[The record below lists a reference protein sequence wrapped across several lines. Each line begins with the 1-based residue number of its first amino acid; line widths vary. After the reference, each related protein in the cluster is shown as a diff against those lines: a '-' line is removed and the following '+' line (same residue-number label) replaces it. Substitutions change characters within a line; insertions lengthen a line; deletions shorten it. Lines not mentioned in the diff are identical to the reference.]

1 MSFHKNLITLS
12 IFAVITPSAF
22 AQQEQSAVTVQT
34 LETIQVQAHPLVQ
47 TAADFAVV
55 DHVVDQKALSERAT
69 TIGDALAD
77 ELGVYSNQFGTG
89 ASRPVIRG
97 QDGPRVKVLQ
107 HASETADVSTLSPDH
122 AVTVDPIL
130 AKQVEVIRGPSTL
143 LYGAGTV
150 GGLVNVTD
158 QKIPTQMPE
167 DGLEGAV
174 GLRYNSG
181 SDEKLASAGVTAGI
195 GENFALR
202 VEGSKRKANNYIAHA
217 GYFTE
222 HSHHEEDENG
232 NEIEEI
238 HREKARR
245 VDNTFAEGQTVN
257 IGGSWIHDR
266 GFVGLSYSN
275 RQDQY
280 GLPGHSHEYHDC
292 HPHGNELHCGGHG
305 PAPQPDP
312 NAVEEEHAHG
322 GPWVDLES
330 HRYDMRTELNNP
342 FAGFDKL
349 RAHASFTDYEH
360 DELEEN
366 EVISNFKSKGYD
378 ARLELVHV
386 PVAGWE
392 GVIGT
397 QYSQQKIN
405 LAASEHDH
413 HEDGDE
419 DDEEH
424 HVHGSGVVMPDTRTQ
439 KYSLF
444 ALEHKQLGD
453 VHVELG
459 ARVDHQKVKVDS
471 EQKDYSG
478 TGVSAS
484 AAANW
489 EFAPNYKLS
498 IVGSHQQRLPLAQE
512 LYADGLHFATNT
524 YEFGNPDL
532 DKETSNNL
540 ELGLHY
546 EGDKLDYHVH
556 VYHNWF
562 DDYIYGETVAQNGN
576 LRGVHYTQDKAR
588 FYGTEAQAG
597 YQINDMYKLSVFGD
611 YVRGKIEAENAPR
624 VPAGRLGT
632 KVEADFADGW
642 SGLAEYYHV
651 FNQDKIASYEDETQ
665 GYNMVNLGLSYANTI
680 ADKNAYRVYFKANNL
695 LDDQVYS
702 HTSFLSNI
710 PQVGRNFTVGV
721 QYDF

>member
-1 MSFHKNLITLS
+1 MSFPKNLITLS
-12 IFAVITPSAF
+12 IFAVVAPTVF
-22 AQQEQSAVTVQT
+22 AEQSSSSIPVQT
-34 LETIQVQAHPLVQ
+34 LDTIQVQAHPLVQ
-47 TAADFAVV
+47 TAADFAVA

-77 ELGVYSNQFGTG
+77 ELGVYSNQYGSG
-89 ASRPVIRG
+89 SSRPVIRG

-167 DGLEGAV
+167 DGLEGSV
-174 GLRYNSG
+174 GVRYNSG
-181 SDEKLASAGVTAGI
+181 SDEKLANAGVTAGI

-202 VEGSKRKANNYIAHA
+202 IEGSKRKANDYIAPD
-217 GYFTE
+217 YFHE
-222 HSHHEEDENG
+222 HDDEL
-232 NEIEEI
+232 
-238 HREKARR
+238 EKERR
-245 VDNTFAEGQTVN
+245 VGNTFAEGQTVN

-280 GLPGHSHEYHDC
+280 GLPGHSHEYHGC
-292 HPHGNELHCGGHG
+292 VLHGDHFHG
-305 PAPQPDP
+305 CPTPDP
-312 NAVEEEHAHG
+312 DAPAHEEHG
-322 GPWVDLES
+322 GPWVDLKSE
-330 HRYDMRTELNNP
+330 RYEVRTELEQP
-342 FAGFDKL
+342 FAGVEKL
-349 RAHASFTDYEH
+349 RAHASITDYEH
-360 DELEEN
+360 NELEES

-378 ARLELVHV
+378 GRLELVHV

-397 QYSQQKIN
+397 QISQQKIN

-424 HVHGSGVVMPDTRTQ
+424 HVHGSGVVMPDTKTD
-439 KYSLF
+439 KFSLF

-471 EQKDYSG
+471 DQKDYSG

-498 IVGSHQQRLPLAQE
+498 VVGSHQQRLPLAQE

-524 YEFGNPDL
+524 YELGNPDL

-562 DDYIYGETVAQNGN
+562 DDYIYGETVAQKGN
-576 LRGVHYTQDKAR
+576 LRGVQYTQDKAR

-611 YVRGKIEAENAPR
+611 YVRGKIEGENAPR

-665 GYNMVNLGLSYANTI
+665 GYNMVNVGLSYANSL
-680 ADKNAYRVYFKANNL
+680 ADNNAYRVYFKANNL

>member
-1 MSFHKNLITLS
+1 MSFPKNLITLS
-12 IFAVITPSAF
+12 IFAVAAPTVF
-22 AQQEQSAVTVQT
+22 AEQTSSSIPVQT
-34 LETIQVQAHPLVQ
+34 MDTIQVQAHPLVQ
-47 TAADFAVV
+47 TAADFAVA

-122 AVTVDPIL
+122 TVTVDLIL

-143 LYGAGTV
+143 LYAAGTV

-167 DGLEGAV
+167 DGLEGTV

-202 VEGSKRKANNYIAHA
+202 VEGSKRKANDYIAPD
-217 GYFTE
+217 YFHE
-222 HSHHEEDENG
+222 HDDEL
-232 NEIEEI
+232 
-238 HREKARR
+238 EKERR
-245 VDNTFAEGQTVN
+245 VGNTFAEGQTVN

-280 GLPGHSHEYHDC
+280 GLPGHSHEYHGC
-292 HPHGNELHCGGHG
+292 VLHGDHFHG
-305 PAPQPDP
+305 CPTPDP
-312 NAVEEEHAHG
+312 DAPAHEEHG
-322 GPWVDLES
+322 GPWVDLKSE
-330 HRYDMRTELNNP
+330 RYEVRTELEQP
-342 FAGFDKL
+342 FAGVEKL
-349 RAHASFTDYEH
+349 RAHASITDYEH
-360 DELEEN
+360 NELEES

-378 ARLELVHV
+378 GRLELVHV

-397 QYSQQKIN
+397 QISQQKIN

-424 HVHGSGVVMPDTRTQ
+424 HVHSSGVVMPDTKTD
-439 KYSLF
+439 KFSLF

-471 EQKDYSG
+471 DQKDYSG

-489 EFAPNYKLS
+489 EFAPDYKLS
-498 IVGSHQQRLPLAQE
+498 VVGSHQQRLPLAQE

-524 YEFGNPDL
+524 YELGNPDL

-562 DDYIYGETVAQNGN
+562 DDYIYGETVAQKGN
-576 LRGVHYTQDKAR
+576 LRGVQYTQDKAR

-665 GYNMVNLGLSYANTI
+665 GYNMVNVGLSYANSL
-680 ADKNAYRVYFKANNL
+680 ADNNAYRVYFKANNL

>member
-1 MSFHKNLITLS
+1 MSFPKNLITLS
-12 IFAVITPSAF
+12 IFAVVAPTVF
-22 AQQEQSAVTVQT
+22 AEQSSSSIPVQT
-34 LETIQVQAHPLVQ
+34 MDTIQVQAHPLVQ
-47 TAADFAVV
+47 TAADFAVA
-55 DHVVDQKALSERAT
+55 DHFVDQKALSERAP

-77 ELGVYSNQFGTG
+77 ELGVYSNQYGSG
-89 ASRPVIRG
+89 SSRPVIRG

-167 DGLEGAV
+167 DGLEGTV

-202 VEGSKRKANNYIAHA
+202 VEGSKRNANDYIAPD
-217 GYFTE
+217 YFHE
-222 HSHHEEDENG
+222 HDDEL
-232 NEIEEI
+232 
-238 HREKARR
+238 EKERR
-245 VDNTFAEGQTVN
+245 VGNTFAEGQTVN

-280 GLPGHSHEYHDC
+280 GLPGHSHEYHGC
-292 HPHGNELHCGGHG
+292 VLHGDHFHG
-305 PAPQPDP
+305 CPTPNPEAPAH
-312 NAVEEEHAHG
+312 EEHG
-322 GPWVDLES
+322 GPWVDLKSE
-330 HRYDMRTELNNP
+330 RYEVRTELEQP
-342 FAGFDKL
+342 FAGVEKL
-349 RAHASFTDYEH
+349 RAHASITDYEH
-360 DELEEN
+360 NELEES

-378 ARLELVHV
+378 GRLELVHV

-397 QYSQQKIN
+397 QISQQKIN

-424 HVHGSGVVMPDTRTQ
+424 HVHGSGVVMPDTKTD
-439 KYSLF
+439 KFSLF

-471 EQKDYSG
+471 DQKDYSG

-498 IVGSHQQRLPLAQE
+498 VVGSHQQRLPLAQE

-524 YEFGNPDL
+524 YELGNPDL

-562 DDYIYGETVAQNGN
+562 DDYIYGETVAQKGN
-576 LRGVHYTQDKAR
+576 LRGVQYTQDKAR

-597 YQINDMYKLSVFGD
+597 YQINDMYKVSVFGD

-665 GYNMVNLGLSYANTI
+665 GYNMVNVGLSYANSI
-680 ADKNAYRVYFKANNL
+680 ADNNAYRVYFKANNL

>member
-1 MSFHKNLITLS
+1 MSFPKNLITLS
-12 IFAVITPSAF
+12 IFAVTAPAVF
-22 AQQEQSAVTVQT
+22 AEQPLSSIPVQT
-34 LETIQVQAHPLVQ
+34 LNTIQVQAHPLVQ
-47 TAADFAVV
+47 TAADFAVA

-77 ELGVYSNQFGTG
+77 ELGVYSNQFGSG

-158 QKIPTQMPE
+158 QKIPMQMPE
-167 DGLEGAV
+167 DGLEGTV
-174 GLRYNSG
+174 GLRYNTG
-181 SDEKLASAGVTAGI
+181 SDEKLASAGVTAAV

-202 VEGSKRKANNYIAHA
+202 VEGAKRKANDYIAPD
-217 GYFTE
+217 YVV
-222 HSHHEEDENG
+222 EEPHGDHVH
-232 NEIEEI
+232 I
-238 HREKARR
+238 HKERR
-245 VDNTFAEGQTVN
+245 VGNTFAEGQTVN

-280 GLPGHSHEYHDC
+280 GLPGHSHEYHGC
-292 HPHGNELHCGGHG
+292 EIHGDHFHCPKPSEAEH
-305 PAPQPDP
+305 DH
-312 NAVEEEHAHG
+312 EETA
-322 GPWVDLES
+322 GPWVDLKSE
-330 HRYDMRTELNNP
+330 RYEVRTELEQP
-342 FAGFDKL
+342 FAGFEKL

-360 DELEEN
+360 DELEES

-397 QYSQQKIN
+397 QLSQQKIN
-405 LAASEHDH
+405 LSAPESHGHDEHDDEG
-413 HEDGDE
+413 HE
-419 DDEEH
+419 
-424 HVHGSGVVMPDTRTQ
+424 HVDYAGHNHDVLMADTKTR

-444 ALEHKQLGD
+444 ALEHKQFGD

-459 ARVDHQKVKVDS
+459 ARVEHQKVKVDS

-489 EFAPNYKLS
+489 EFASDYKLS
-498 IVGSHQQRLPLAQE
+498 VVGSHQQRLPLAQE

-524 YEFGNPDL
+524 YEIGNPDL

-546 EGDKLDYHVH
+546 EGDQLDYHVH

-562 DDYIYGETVAQNGN
+562 DDYIYGETIAQKGN
-576 LRGVHYTQDKAR
+576 LRGVQYTQDKAR

-597 YQINDMYKLSVFGD
+597 YQINDMYKISVFGD
-611 YVRGKIEAENAPR
+611 YVRGKIESENAPR

-642 SGLAEYYHV
+642 SALAEYYHV

-665 GYNMVNLGLSYANTI
+665 GYNMVNVGLSYANSI
-680 ADKNAYRVYFKANNL
+680 ADHNAYRVYFKANNL

-710 PQVGRNFTVGV
+710 PQVGRNFTIGL

>member
-1 MSFHKNLITLS
+1 MSFPKNLITLS
-12 IFAVITPSAF
+12 IFAVVTPTVF
-22 AQQEQSAVTVQT
+22 AEQSSSSIPVQT
-34 LETIQVQAHPLVQ
+34 MDTIQVQAHPLVQ
-47 TAADFAVV
+47 TAADFAVA
-55 DHVVDQKALSERAT
+55 DHFVDQKALSERAP

-77 ELGVYSNQFGTG
+77 ELGVYSNQYGSG
-89 ASRPVIRG
+89 SSRPVIRG

-167 DGLEGAV
+167 DGLEGTV

-202 VEGSKRKANNYIAHA
+202 VEGSKRNANDYIAPD
-217 GYFTE
+217 YFHE
-222 HSHHEEDENG
+222 HDDEL
-232 NEIEEI
+232 
-238 HREKARR
+238 EKERR
-245 VDNTFAEGQTVN
+245 VGNTFAEGQTVN

-280 GLPGHSHEYHDC
+280 GLPGHSHEYHGC
-292 HPHGNELHCGGHG
+292 VLHGDHFHG
-305 PAPQPDP
+305 CPTPDP
-312 NAVEEEHAHG
+312 DAPSHEEHG
-322 GPWVDLES
+322 GPWVDLKSE
-330 HRYDMRTELNNP
+330 RYEVRTELEQP
-342 FAGFDKL
+342 FAGVEKL
-349 RAHASFTDYEH
+349 RAHASITDYEH
-360 DELEEN
+360 NELEES

-378 ARLELVHV
+378 GRLELVHV

-397 QYSQQKIN
+397 QISQQKIN

-424 HVHGSGVVMPDTRTQ
+424 HVHGSGVVMPDTKTD
-439 KYSLF
+439 KFSLF

-471 EQKDYSG
+471 DQKDYSG

-498 IVGSHQQRLPLAQE
+498 VVGSHQQRLPLAQE
-512 LYADGLHFATNT
+512 LYANGLHFATNT
-524 YEFGNPDL
+524 YELGNPDL

-562 DDYIYGETVAQNGN
+562 DDYIYGETVAQKGN
-576 LRGVHYTQDKAR
+576 LRGVQYTQDKAR

-597 YQINDMYKLSVFGD
+597 YQINDMYKVSVFGD

-665 GYNMVNLGLSYANTI
+665 GYNMVNVGLSYANSI
-680 ADKNAYRVYFKANNL
+680 ADNNAYRVYFKANNL

>member
-1 MSFHKNLITLS
+1 MSFPKNLITLS
-12 IFAVITPSAF
+12 IFAVVAPTVF
-22 AQQEQSAVTVQT
+22 AEQSSSSIPVQT
-34 LETIQVQAHPLVQ
+34 MDTIQVQAHPLVQ
-47 TAADFAVV
+47 TAADFAVA
-55 DHVVDQKALSERAT
+55 DHFVDQKALSERAP

-77 ELGVYSNQFGTG
+77 ELGVYSNQYGSG
-89 ASRPVIRG
+89 SSRPVIRG

-167 DGLEGAV
+167 DGLEGTV

-181 SDEKLASAGVTAGI
+181 SDEKLVSAGVTAGI

-202 VEGSKRKANNYIAHA
+202 VEGSKRNANDYIAPD
-217 GYFTE
+217 YFHE
-222 HSHHEEDENG
+222 HDDEL
-232 NEIEEI
+232 
-238 HREKARR
+238 EKERR
-245 VDNTFAEGQTVN
+245 VGNTFAEGQTVN

-280 GLPGHSHEYHDC
+280 GLPGHSHEYHGC
-292 HPHGNELHCGGHG
+292 VLHGDHFHG
-305 PAPQPDP
+305 CPTPDP
-312 NAVEEEHAHG
+312 DAPAHEEHG
-322 GPWVDLES
+322 GPWVDLKSE
-330 HRYDMRTELNNP
+330 RYEVRTELEQP
-342 FAGFDKL
+342 FAGVEKL
-349 RAHASFTDYEH
+349 RVHASMTDYEH

-378 ARLELVHV
+378 GRLELVHV

-397 QYSQQKIN
+397 QISQQKIN

-424 HVHGSGVVMPDTRTQ
+424 HVHGSSVVMPDTKTD
-439 KYSLF
+439 KFSLF

-471 EQKDYSG
+471 DQKDYSG

-498 IVGSHQQRLPLAQE
+498 VVGSHQQRLPLAQE

-524 YEFGNPDL
+524 YELGNPDL

-562 DDYIYGETVAQNGN
+562 DDYIYGETVAQKGN
-576 LRGVHYTQDKAR
+576 LRGVQYTQDKAR

-611 YVRGKIEAENAPR
+611 YVRGKIEGENAPR

-665 GYNMVNLGLSYANTI
+665 GYNMVNVGLSYANSL
-680 ADKNAYRVYFKANNL
+680 ADNNAYRVYFKANNL

>member
-1 MSFHKNLITLS
+1 MSFHKNLITVS

-22 AQQEQSAVTVQT
+22 AQQEKATVAVQT
-34 LETIQVQAHPLVQ
+34 LETIQVQAHPLIQ
-47 TAADFAVV
+47 TAADFAVA

-167 DGLEGAV
+167 DGLEGTV

-181 SDEKLASAGVTAGI
+181 SDEKLASAGVTASI

-202 VEGSKRKANNYIAHA
+202 VEGSKRKANDYIAPDYVVEEPH
-217 GYFTE
+217 GD
-222 HSHHEEDENG
+222 HSHFHKE
-232 NEIEEI
+232 
-238 HREKARR
+238 RR
-245 VDNTFAEGQTVN
+245 VGNTFAEGQTVN

-280 GLPGHSHEYHDC
+280 GLPGHSHEYHGC
-292 HPHGNELHCGGHG
+292 EIHGDHFHC
-305 PAPQPDP
+305 PKPDEDEHDH
-312 NAVEEEHAHG
+312 EETA
-322 GPWVDLES
+322 GPWVDLKSE
-330 HRYDMRTELNNP
+330 RYEVRTELEQP
-342 FAGFDKL
+342 FTGVEKL

-360 DELEEN
+360 DELEES

-378 ARLELVHV
+378 GRLELVHV

-392 GVIGT
+392 GVVGT
-397 QYSQQKIN
+397 QLSQQKIN
-405 LAASEHDH
+405 LSAPESHGHDEHDDEGHEHDH
-413 HEDGDE
+413 SEHAGHNHE
-419 DDEEH
+419 
-424 HVHGSGVVMPDTRTQ
+424 VFMPDTKTQ

-444 ALEHKQLGD
+444 ALEHKQFGD

-459 ARVDHQKVKVDS
+459 ARVEHQKVKVDS

-489 EFAPNYKLS
+489 KFAPNYKLS
-498 IVGSHQQRLPLAQE
+498 VVGSHQQRLPLAQE

-524 YEFGNPDL
+524 YELGNPDL

-546 EGDKLDYHVH
+546 EGDQLDYHVH

-562 DDYIYGETVAQNGN
+562 DDYIYGETIAQKGN
-576 LRGVHYTQDKAR
+576 LRGVQYTQDKAR

-597 YQINDMYKLSVFGD
+597 YQINDMYKVSVFGD
-611 YVRGKIEAENAPR
+611 YVRGKIEGENAPR

-651 FNQDKIASYEDETQ
+651 FNQDKIASYENETQ
-665 GYNMVNLGLSYANTI
+665 GYNMVNVGLSYANSI